1 MLLKQASLKSAVTS
15 RRRMVSCV
23 CDMRKKYETVV
34 NDRVK
39 ENVNKILVIGS
50 VDFKLMYEILKEVDQ
65 FHREKAKSMM
75 KGSESDSASTSSID
89 ADGETE
95 SENIFLEKN

>member
-1 MLLKQASLKSAVTS
+1 MLLKQTSLKAAVAP
-15 RRRMVSCV
+15 RRRTVSCM

-65 FHREKAKSMM
+65 FHREKVKSMM
-75 KGSESDSASTSSID
+75 KGSDDSSTNSAIVVSED
-89 ADGETE
+89 DD

>member
-1 MLLKQASLKSAVTS
+1 MLLKQASLKAAVAP
-15 RRRMVSCV
+15 RRRTVSCV
-23 CDMRKKYETVV
+23 CDLRKKYETVV

-39 ENVNKILVIGS
+39 ENVNKLLVIGS

-75 KGSESDSASTSSID
+75 KGSDDSAASTSSID
-89 ADGETE
+89 ADSD